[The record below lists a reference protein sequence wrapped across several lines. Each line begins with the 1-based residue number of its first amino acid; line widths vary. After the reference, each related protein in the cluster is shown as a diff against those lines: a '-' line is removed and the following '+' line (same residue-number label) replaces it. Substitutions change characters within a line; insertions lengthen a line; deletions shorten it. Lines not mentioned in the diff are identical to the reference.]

1 MPERGVLARED
12 EPPQVDV
19 SSFYV
24 SSDQLSSCEEPGT
37 SIARVVSEVS
47 SKEWM
52 ISCNAMLYIRRL
64 VRFHKDAFE
73 SHAEPALHSILQQMR
88 NLRSVVSKSALL
100 CATEIID
107 GYDTSKIL
115 KDEDS
120 IQRCFCNLIEMNSS
134 GKKFVAVEAR
144 KALAALSTNLSLTL
158 VNLSLENV
166 DNPNASFR
174 SVLMQNLND
183 SLPGESFGTICE
195 VSWIWVIMKYMV
207 QVISRARARGQSG
220 NGN

>member
-1 MPERGVLARED
+1 MLARED

-73 SHAEPALHSILQQMR
+73 SHAEPALHSILQ
-88 NLRSVVSKSALL
+88 
-100 CATEIID
+100 
-107 GYDTSKIL
+107 
-115 KDEDS
+115 
-120 IQRCFCNLIEMNSS
+120 
-134 GKKFVAVEAR
+134 
-144 KALAALSTNLSLTL
+144 
-158 VNLSLENV
+158 
-166 DNPNASFR
+166 
-174 SVLMQNLND
+174 
-183 SLPGESFGTICE
+183 
-195 VSWIWVIMKYMV
+195 
-207 QVISRARARGQSG
+207 
-220 NGN
+220 